1 VTKTTSRDVK
11 IAGRPFRI
19 TRGQVERAMRGVLP
33 DPVQSHYVAVGNR
46 RYPPKQVI
54 ERVTGLDR
62 ADFTTHHARRVLTG
76 LGFAAGR
83 RTPPSDAPAQRGG
96 PNSSPDS
103 LLETLHSLTG
113 QWVAVADEEVLV
125 VADTPYEI
133 VAWLS
138 RHKRRADSVFR
149 VPEDEVAASGIA
161 PL

>member
-1 VTKTTSRDVK
+1 MTETAARRVK
-11 IAGRPFRI
+11 VAGRVFDLER
-19 TRGQVERAMRGVLP
+19 RAVERAMRGVLP
-33 DPVQSHYVAVGNR
+33 DPVRTHFVVVSGR

-54 ERVTGLDR
+54 GRVTGLDR
-62 ADFTTHHARRVLTG
+62 ADFTTHQARRILTG

-83 RTPPSDAPAQRGG
+83 HTPPSDAPAQRGG
-96 PNSSPDS
+96 RNSSAGS